1 VDSVFANAFHSTS
14 CSLKFDRD
22 ECVGAATTI
31 TIIIITANTR
41 EEIQREMKLQ
51 LQLLLLFTLD

>member
-31 TIIIITANTR
+31 TII
-41 EEIQREMKLQ
+41 
-51 LQLLLLFTLD
+51 